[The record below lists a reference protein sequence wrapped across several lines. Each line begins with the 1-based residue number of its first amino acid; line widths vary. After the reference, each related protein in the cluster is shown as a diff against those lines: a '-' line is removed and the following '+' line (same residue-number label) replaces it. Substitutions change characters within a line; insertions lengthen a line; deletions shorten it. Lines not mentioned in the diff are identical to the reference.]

1 MRHPR
6 HTSGATN
13 KSSFR
18 RSIICLQKAFV
29 SLSAFDS
36 GDATKIQFTADL
48 GVKSVRSQQ
57 KNWAWHVANEK
68 SFTDKTSAD
77 DKSIGFEY
85 QYYYFLDRLLNLKSG
100 QTVGLEVKDDV
111 HTTLNADFNIL
122 VQLKHTVRNNSKGEP
137 VALTELDSD
146 LWKTFYNWSQVI
158 SDEAEGRKLP
168 PQQLQFIEKTE
179 FHLVS
184 NKSESRRNEFLQTL
198 DRFKAG
204 EVDFNTLSNRLKYLQ
219 EKTTDESIK
228 EYIAAVRKLRVK
240 VLEEFFRRIYVELEL
255 DDIIGRVKRSL
266 LEKIIDEDKIETV
279 FARLDSSIR
288 TDNFIAVKRGESIL
302 IGFDDFMKRY
312 RRIFDDGRTKKLV
325 FPRYTPELPD
335 DIFAQ
340 RFIRRLLEIGDIS
353 ESDEELAID
362 YTTYKLRISRY
373 LQQWLQEG
381 DLVSEE
387 IDAFHEEVFVRWRN
401 EFRVAFRGCSTPH
414 QIIDAAMY
422 LLITLRRDKFKLG
435 DTELSTTL
443 SNGELYYLSDAG
455 QIGWHKDWSANE
467 Q

>member
-1 MRHPR
+1 M
-6 HTSGATN
+6 S
-13 KSSFR
+13 
-18 RSIICLQKAFV
+18 
-29 SLSAFDS
+29 
-36 GDATKIQFTADL
+36 
-48 GVKSVRSQQ
+48 
-57 KNWAWHVANEK
+57 NEK
-68 SFTDKTSAD
+68 SFTEKTSAD

-111 HTTLNADFNIL
+111 HTTLDADFNIL
-122 VQLKHTVRNNSKGEP
+122 VQLKHTVRSNAKGDP

-146 LWKTFYNWSQVI
+146 LWKTIYNWSQVI
-158 SDEAEGRKLP
+158 SDKAEGRKELS
-168 PQQLQFIEKTE
+168 QQLRYVEKTE

-184 NKSESRRNEFLQTL
+184 NKSESKANEFLQIL
-198 DRFKAG
+198 DRFNLG
-204 EVDFNTLSNRLKYLQ
+204 EDDFQTLLDHVKSLESKTVDQ
-219 EKTTDESIK
+219 SIK
-228 EYIAAVRKLRVK
+228 GYIDGVLKLETE
-240 VLEEFFRRIYVELEL
+240 VLEAFFRRIKVELGL
-255 DDIIGRVKRSL
+255 DDIVGRVKRSL
-266 LEKIIDEDKIETV
+266 LEKIIDPDKVDTV
-279 FARLDSSIR
+279 FSRLDSSIR
-288 TDNFIAVKRGESIL
+288 TDNFIAVKRGEAIL
-302 IGFDDFMKRY
+302 ISFDDFMKRY

-325 FPRYTPELPD
+325 YPKFTPELPS

-373 LQQWLQEG
+373 LQQWVQEG

-387 IDAFHEEVFVRWRN
+387 IEAFHEEVFVRWRN

-414 QIIDAAMY
+414 QIIDAAMA
-422 LLITLRRDKFKLG
+422 LLITLRRDQFKLG

>member
-1 MRHPR
+1 M
-6 HTSGATN
+6 S
-13 KSSFR
+13 
-18 RSIICLQKAFV
+18 
-29 SLSAFDS
+29 
-36 GDATKIQFTADL
+36 
-48 GVKSVRSQQ
+48 
-57 KNWAWHVANEK
+57 NEK
-68 SFTDKTSAD
+68 SFTEKTSAD

-111 HTTLNADFNIL
+111 HTTLDADFNIL
-122 VQLKHTVRNNSKGEP
+122 VQLKHTVRSNAKGDP

-146 LWKTFYNWSQVI
+146 LWKTIYNWSQVI
-158 SDEAEGRKLP
+158 SDKAEGRKELS
-168 PQQLQFIEKTE
+168 QQLRYVEKTE

-184 NKSESRRNEFLQTL
+184 NKSESKANEFLQIL
-198 DRFKAG
+198 DRFNLG
-204 EVDFNTLSNRLKYLQ
+204 EDDFQMLLDHVKSLESKTVDQ
-219 EKTTDESIK
+219 SIK
-228 EYIAAVRKLRVK
+228 GYIDGVLKLETE
-240 VLEEFFRRIYVELEL
+240 VLEAFFRRIKVELGL
-255 DDIIGRVKRSL
+255 DDIVGRVKRSL
-266 LEKIIDEDKIETV
+266 LEKIIDPDKVDTV
-279 FARLDSSIR
+279 FSRLDSSIR
-288 TDNFIAVKRGESIL
+288 TDNFIAVKRGEAIL
-302 IGFDDFMKRY
+302 ISFDDFMKRY

-325 FPRYTPELPD
+325 YPKFTPELPS

-373 LQQWLQEG
+373 LQQWVQEG

-387 IDAFHEEVFVRWRN
+387 IETFHEEVFVRWRN

-414 QIIDAAMY
+414 QIIDAAMA
-422 LLITLRRDKFKLG
+422 LLITLRRDQFKLG

>member
-1 MRHPR
+1 
-6 HTSGATN
+6 
-13 KSSFR
+13 
-18 RSIICLQKAFV
+18 V
-29 SLSAFDS
+29 S
-36 GDATKIQFTADL
+36 
-48 GVKSVRSQQ
+48 
-57 KNWAWHVANEK
+57 NEK
-68 SFTDKTSAD
+68 SFTEKTSAD

-111 HTTLNADFNIL
+111 HTTLDADFNIL
-122 VQLKHTVRNNSKGEP
+122 VQLKHTVRSNAKGDP

-146 LWKTFYNWSQVI
+146 LWKTIYNWSQVI
-158 SDEAEGRKLP
+158 SDKAEGRKELS
-168 PQQLQFIEKTE
+168 QQLRYVEKTE

-184 NKSESRRNEFLQTL
+184 NKSESKANEFLQIL
-198 DRFKAG
+198 DRFNLG
-204 EVDFNTLSNRLKYLQ
+204 EDDFQTLLDHVKSLESKTVDQ
-219 EKTTDESIK
+219 SIK
-228 EYIAAVRKLRVK
+228 GYIDGVLKLETE
-240 VLEEFFRRIYVELEL
+240 VLEAFFRRIKVELGL
-255 DDIIGRVKRSL
+255 DDIVGRVKRSL
-266 LEKIIDEDKIETV
+266 LEKIIDPDKVDTV
-279 FARLDSSIR
+279 FSRLDSSIR
-288 TDNFIAVKRGESIL
+288 TDNFIAVKRGEAIL
-302 IGFDDFMKRY
+302 ISFDDFMKRY

-325 FPRYTPELPD
+325 YPKFTPELPS

-373 LQQWLQEG
+373 LQQWVQEG

-387 IDAFHEEVFVRWRN
+387 IEAFHEEVFVRWRN

-414 QIIDAAMY
+414 QIIDAAMA
-422 LLITLRRDKFKLG
+422 LLITLRRDQFKLG

>member
-1 MRHPR
+1 MFKCD
-6 HTSGATN
+6 GE
-13 KSSFR
+13 
-18 RSIICLQKAFV
+18 C
-29 SLSAFDS
+29 
-36 GDATKIQFTADL
+36 
-48 GVKSVRSQQ
+48 VRSQQ
-57 KNWAWHVANEK
+57 KNWAWHVSNEK
-68 SFTDKTSAD
+68 SFAEKTSAD

-111 HTTLNADFNIL
+111 HTTLDADFNIL
-122 VQLKHTVRNNSKGEP
+122 VQLKHTVRSNAKGDP

-146 LWKTFYNWSQVI
+146 LWKTIYNWSQVI
-158 SDEAEGRKLP
+158 GDKAEGRKELS
-168 PQQLQFIEKTE
+168 QQLRFVEKTE

-184 NKSESRRNEFLQTL
+184 NKSESKANEFLQIL
-198 DRFKAG
+198 DRFNLGGDDFQALLGHLKSL
-204 EVDFNTLSNRLKYLQ
+204 ENKTVDR
-219 EKTTDESIK
+219 SIK
-228 EYIAAVRKLRVK
+228 GYIDGVLKLETE
-240 VLEEFFRRIYVELEL
+240 VLEAFFRHIKVELGL
-255 DDIIGRVKRSL
+255 DDIVGRVKRSL
-266 LEKIIDEDKIETV
+266 LEKIIDPDKVDTV
-279 FARLDSSIR
+279 FSRLDSSIR
-288 TDNFIAVKRGESIL
+288 ADNFIAVKRGEAIL
-302 IGFDDFMKRY
+302 ISFDDFMKRY

-325 FPRYTPELPD
+325 YPKFTPELPS

-373 LQQWLQEG
+373 LQQWVQEG

-387 IDAFHEEVFVRWRN
+387 VEAFHEEVFVRWRN

-414 QIIDAAMY
+414 QIIDAAMT
-422 LLITLRRDKFKLG
+422 LLITLRRNQFKLG

>member
-1 MRHPR
+1 M
-6 HTSGATN
+6 
-13 KSSFR
+13 
-18 RSIICLQKAFV
+18 
-29 SLSAFDS
+29 
-36 GDATKIQFTADL
+36 
-48 GVKSVRSQQ
+48 RSQQ
-57 KNWAWHVANEK
+57 KNWAWHVSNEK
-68 SFTDKTSAD
+68 SFAEKTSAD

-111 HTTLNADFNIL
+111 HTTLDADFNIL
-122 VQLKHTVRNNSKGEP
+122 VQLKHTVRSNAKGDP

-146 LWKTFYNWSQVI
+146 LWKTIYNWSQVI
-158 SDEAEGRKLP
+158 GDKAEGRKELS
-168 PQQLQFIEKTE
+168 QQLRFVEKTE

-184 NKSESRRNEFLQTL
+184 NKSESKANEFLQIL
-198 DRFKAG
+198 DRFNLGGDDFQALLGHLKSL
-204 EVDFNTLSNRLKYLQ
+204 ENKTVDR
-219 EKTTDESIK
+219 SIK
-228 EYIAAVRKLRVK
+228 GYIDGVLKLETE
-240 VLEEFFRRIYVELEL
+240 VLEAFFRHIKVELGL
-255 DDIIGRVKRSL
+255 DDIVGRVKRSL
-266 LEKIIDEDKIETV
+266 LEKIIDPDKVDTV
-279 FARLDSSIR
+279 FSRLDSSIR
-288 TDNFIAVKRGESIL
+288 ADNFIAVKRGEAIL
-302 IGFDDFMKRY
+302 ISFDDFMKRY

-325 FPRYTPELPD
+325 YPKFTPELPS

-373 LQQWLQEG
+373 LQQWVQEG

-387 IDAFHEEVFVRWRN
+387 VEAFHEEVFVRWRN

-414 QIIDAAMY
+414 QIIDAAMT
-422 LLITLRRDKFKLG
+422 LLITLRRNQFKLG